1 MANNSA
7 IAARLKCTPLST
19 KNPCGPA
26 FAGWPILIDP
36 ESQFG
41 FSSEESFASSVSSVG
56 DPSLFVGGERGCSP
70 SDALNQAVQTMRF
83 QASFACVNAVQNALS
98 GFMNTVPKMCDP
110 GPVSD
115 AGAVIMCPSLCTTA
129 TTTYASVFQS
139 AQCTPNSSW
148 LAGKLGTRTSACDTM
163 SSVIQSPMKNQHC
176 LVGIASDLKYCGFA
190 SKSSGDA
197 FCAANPAEDCCR
209 FPDSGFDGYKVFDGT
224 QFVYP
229 VALKAVGS
237 GSTTG
242 TSGKGPDGDYASDG
256 KAPVAIIGGVLGGVF
271 GLVGIVLL
279 VWIFHCRR
287 ARRNSGMGFTA
298 TQLPENELTL
308 PRHNLE
314 LKTKSNSSSPIPPPS
329 PHIAA
334 SLSRP
339 KLAATTTT
347 TTTKHEIVK
356 VIHSYAPA
364 AVDELDL
371 VEGDDLILIKRFDD
385 GWAVGMQPVSGRQG
399 VFPLICVAT
408 STAATTVKDKGG
420 FIDTTRL
427 SKRMSSVAS
436 RSSSPLN
443 PGQTKEK
450 VPVLFGY
457 EALQE
462 DELTLVPGDEL
473 IIVKRFDDGWGV
485 GLIPA
490 TGMKGAF
497 PLVCVTGG
505 DGAVAGKTASI
516 ISKRT
521 SSFIF

>member
-1 MANNSA
+1 M
-7 IAARLKCTPLST
+7 
-19 KNPCGPA
+19 
-26 FAGWPILIDP
+26 
-36 ESQFG
+36 
-41 FSSEESFASSVSSVG
+41 
-56 DPSLFVGGERGCSP
+56 
-70 SDALNQAVQTMRF
+70 
-83 QASFACVNAVQNALS
+83 
-98 GFMNTVPKMCDP
+98 
-110 GPVSD
+110 
-115 AGAVIMCPSLCTTA
+115 
-129 TTTYASVFQS
+129 
-139 AQCTPNSSW
+139 
-148 LAGKLGTRTSACDTM
+148 
-163 SSVIQSPMKNQHC
+163 
-176 LVGIASDLKYCGFA
+176 
-190 SKSSGDA
+190 
-197 FCAANPAEDCCR
+197 
-209 FPDSGFDGYKVFDGT
+209 
-224 QFVYP
+224 
-229 VALKAVGS
+229 
-237 GSTTG
+237 
-242 TSGKGPDGDYASDG
+242 
-256 KAPVAIIGGVLGGVF
+256 GGVF
-271 GLVGIVLL
+271 GLGAIAIL
-279 VWIFHCRR
+279 VWIFIRCRR
-287 ARRNSGMGFTA
+287 VRRNSGMGFTA
-298 TQLPENELTL
+298 TQLPDNELTL

-314 LKTKSNSSSPIPPPS
+314 LKTKSNSSSPNGTLRLPPPS
-329 PHIAA
+329 PKIAA

-339 KLAATTTT
+339 KLAATTTAPII
-347 TTTKHEIVK
+347 TKHEIVK

-408 STAATTVKDKGG
+408 AEATPKSGEKGG

-427 SKRMSSVAS
+427 SKRMSSIAS

-443 PGQTKEK
+443 AGGQGKDK

-505 DGAVAGKTASI
+505 DGGAGKTASI